1 MTRLNITYVKSK
13 FHTTG
18 ATMTSFELADLNKLA
33 NDCRTEY
40 SKLPSHIDIKL
51 EKELKLLLQ
60 QQLTEILVGK
70 GKGQVD
76 ISLYS
81 IKFTNKDGLVSIFPS
96 RWLWAASVF
105 YKYSQELAKYLQLVR
120 QTKSKNKSIELNQ
133 YPKDLEPAS
142 KTSSDLLLET
152 EAQTILTSFDSVNS
166 ATNFTLFK
174 KYIYDKKYSYFE
186 NEGRKLDRPDAY
198 SSSVLA
204 ACQFIAA
211 SSDKF
216 IPLVKAFEL
225 SEDLRKEFDH
235 YVQQIKNSK
244 TIFSYSATPHSSAGK
259 NIIYYGAP
267 GTGKSHEI
275 DQQTDENNSIRTV
288 FHPETQYSDFIG
300 CLRPSICN
308 DSIEYSFKHGPFIEA
323 LVKALNDPS
332 HHYYLI
338 IEEINRAPAAAVFG
352 ELFQL
357 LDRDPNGQS
366 KYKIDIN
373 DKDLLAL
380 LTKELSVPLQ
390 ANKLYIPEN
399 LSIYATMNSSDQA
412 VMPLDTAFKRRWKFE
427 YKPLDFSEAP
437 TGNFNIIFSK
447 DTSKSISWKNFATAV
462 NTILSQE
469 GIPEDRHLGPWFVN
483 VNEIKEP
490 KNAQKTLTGKILMYL
505 WDDVLRHTERSK
517 LFYSDI
523 KTFGSLIKKLENNEV
538 IFSEAFLKKLEEE
551 LESNPQNT
559 KDESL
564 KPDGVEEDTAGEN

>member
-1 MTRLNITYVKSK
+1 
-13 FHTTG
+13 
-18 ATMTSFELADLNKLA
+18 MTSFELADLNKLA

-60 QQLTEILVGK
+60 QQLNEILIGK

-81 IKFTNKDGLVSIFPS
+81 IKFTNKDDLVSIFPS

-105 YKYSQELAKYLQLVR
+105 YKYSQELVKYLALVK
-120 QTKSKNKSIELNQ
+120 QAKNKSIELNQ
-133 YPKDLEPAS
+133 YPKDVEPTS
-142 KTSSDLLLET
+142 KTPSDLSFEA
-152 EAQTILTSFDSVNS
+152 EAQKILTSWDPVNS

-216 IPLVKAFEL
+216 IPLVKAFES
-225 SEDLRKEFDH
+225 SEELRKEFDH
-235 YVQQIKNSK
+235 HVQQIINSK
-244 TIFSYSATPHSSAGK
+244 TIFSNSATPHTSAGK
-259 NIIYYGAP
+259 NVIYYGAP

-300 CLRPSICN
+300 CLRPSISN

-332 HHYYLI
+332 NHYYLI

-357 LDRDPNGQS
+357 LDRDPAGQS

-373 DKDLLAL
+373 DRDLLTL
-380 LTKELSVPLQ
+380 LTKELSVPLP

-399 LSIYATMNSSDQA
+399 LSLYATMNSSDQA
-412 VMPLDTAFKRRWKFE
+412 VMPLDTAFKRRWNFE
-427 YKPLDFSEAP
+427 YKPLDFSTSP
-437 TGNFNIIFSK
+437 SGNFELNTQDGFETVSWSIF
-447 DTSKSISWKNFATAV
+447 AQVV
-462 NTILSQE
+462 NSILSSE
-469 GIPEDRHLGPWFVN
+469 SIPEDRHMGPWFVN
-483 VNEIKEP
+483 ETEIKDPEDA
-490 KNAQKTLTGKILMYL
+490 KKALTGKILMYL
-505 WDDVLRHTERSK
+505 WDDVLRHSERSV
-517 LFYSDI
+517 LFHQDI
-523 KTFGSLIKKLENNEV
+523 KTFGSLVKKFNAGEI
-538 IFSEAFLKKLEEE
+538 IFSENFEKRLKEE
-551 LESNPQNT
+551 T
-559 KDESL
+559 GK
-564 KPDGVEEDTAGEN
+564 